1 MSAAALITAGVFL
14 GWGAAWLFFR
24 QQINVYL
31 AKIGHLEDVVA
42 DKLPANT
49 YRPIRLTKGRS
60 MIIGFSVLIIGL
72 MLAAI
77 GTVILLS
84 NLKAKSAIA
93 MVAPAPTSPIQ
104 IPLVAAVVSPQAS
117 DSGGNAT
124 AITHAPIYS
133 PDGPQ
138 QRALLSALIPLK
150 DSLPRKITILRP
162 RDSGAQNVARIYER
176 IFSTAGFDAEQDQQ
190 AQTDANQTGRIMMGV
205 ADSKNP
211 PHQAIE
217 LADAMRTL
225 GYEMPFLSL
234 PEKLQQH
241 EFAIFVGMNPL

>member
-1 MSAAALITAGVFL
+1 MDPVTTFDQIRTNYPTMSAAALITAGVFL

-93 MVAPAPTSPIQ
+93 MVAPAPTSPI
-104 IPLVAAVVSPQAS
+104 
-117 DSGGNAT
+117 
-124 AITHAPIYS
+124 
-133 PDGPQ
+133 
-138 QRALLSALIPLK
+138 
-150 DSLPRKITILRP
+150 
-162 RDSGAQNVARIYER
+162 
-176 IFSTAGFDAEQDQQ
+176 
-190 AQTDANQTGRIMMGV
+190 
-205 ADSKNP
+205 
-211 PHQAIE
+211 
-217 LADAMRTL
+217 
-225 GYEMPFLSL
+225 
-234 PEKLQQH
+234 
-241 EFAIFVGMNPL
+241 